1 MLHLTQFFR
10 HKLGLPN
17 ARFTSIDHE
26 DALVAAVFKIE
37 QDSSADLILKVCTR
51 GSDALR
57 EAYFLNRFA
66 GKLPVPRLC
75 QLIEPEDDVPAAVL
89 MEYVPGTLLKKDLVT
104 DAIVYAIGEL
114 LACIHLE
121 RTESYGD
128 LIEPATLN
136 QDARLGFTMKFQE
149 GLQECEGHLSKAL
162 LASCQHHFDRDIDL
176 ALSSDGPCI
185 IHRDFR
191 PGNLIVNGEKIA
203 GIIDWSSGRSG
214 FAEEDFC
221 PLEFGEWPKRCKT
234 AFLKGYASVRK
245 VPDYKTIMPLLS
257 LSRAIGVV
265 GFTIKRGLWNTT
277 QKNLYQLNLDYLQSL
292 QNE

>member
-1 MLHLTQFFR
+1 MDLIQIYKN
-10 HKLGLPN
+10 KLSLPA

-26 DALVAAVFKIE
+26 DAMVAAVFKIE
-37 QDSSADLILKVCTR
+37 QNHCADLILKVCTR
-51 GSDALR
+51 TSDALR

-75 QLIEPEDDVPAAVL
+75 QLIEPEEGSPAAVL
-89 MEYVPGTLLKKDLVT
+89 MEYVPGTLLKKDFVT
-104 DAIVYAIGEL
+104 DVLAYKIGEL

-136 QDARLGFTMKFQE
+136 QDARLGFTQKFQE
-149 GLQECEGHLSKAL
+149 GLQECEGHLPKVL
-162 LASCQHHFDRDIDL
+162 LASCQRHFDRYIDL

-191 PGNLIVNGEKIA
+191 PGNIIVKGEKVS

-221 PLEFGEWPKRCKT
+221 PLESGEWLAKYKT
-234 AFLKGYASVRK
+234 AFLKGYANKRK
-245 VPDYKTIMPLLS
+245 VPDYQAIMPLLS

-277 QKNLYQLNLDYLQSL
+277 QKSLYQSHLSYLQSL
-292 QNE
+292 QNA